1 MANKWYIYICIITLL
16 HIHLQHQHIT
26 TSAADV
32 PPYPKV
38 LGLHHIPGTS
48 LPADRGLCRE
58 PSHECFMLFPDVGN
72 CCMVP
77 MASGVVLMTFPCF
90 SKFSIF
96 ENNSKFMVCQKN
108 GHRCLWFWGIRRTG
122 DPGAWRQS
130 TPRRDLGH
138 TSGHLGIQGP
148 RSGKTI
154 GIMLIRNFSVQW
166 SWHYIM
172 WKPIWRSMKGWLITK
187 TASVTTWV
195 PAKVRCFFRFESSFL
210 FGERHWESVSWWGG

>member
-1 MANKWYIYICIITLL
+1 MMALWLTSDIYIYICTITLL

-90 SKFSIF
+90 SNFQSLRTTR
-96 ENNSKFMVCQKN
+96 NSWFAKKMAIDVCDFGAYDGQETQELEDSRRQ
-108 GHRCLWFWGIRRTG
+108 GGTWGI
-122 DPGAWRQS
+122 PV
-130 TPRRDLGH
+130 
-138 TSGHLGIQGP
+138 GI
-148 RSGKTI
+148 
-154 GIMLIRNFSVQW
+154 
-166 SWHYIM
+166 
-172 WKPIWRSMKGWLITK
+172 
-187 TASVTTWV
+187 
-195 PAKVRCFFRFESSFL
+195 
-210 FGERHWESVSWWGG
+210 